1 MLKKK
6 TERNYNLELR
16 LWSKGKKLKNKKIAW
31 IWFNERNSIFIQNRL
46 CILLLLLLFTQQGK

>member
-6 TERNYNLELR
+6 TERNYNFELR

-31 IWFNERNSIFIQNRL
+31 ICFNERNSIFIQNRL